1 LTWLKIE
8 SILEGKIEFISS
20 LGKIAF
26 FLMLLFSV
34 FLITVKTKRK
44 LPNYLLA
51 AMLLIV
57 AFDLMGFFAWKWM
70 SGNDALVILKTASS
84 LLQMPLFFLYVV
96 CVCYAHFKLRPAHL
110 LHGVVFLLFILIF
123 SLTNLSP
130 KSLFWFEIIGEIQW
144 VVYMLAVFR
153 ELLLY
158 KKIHQ
163 ENHAFPNSK
172 AYKWLFQFT
181 VISAIAH
188 SLVTFRWLFSF
199 LNWDVAVLNLNI
211 GISISILLITT
222 WFVFKA
228 LYHPD
233 LFTGVATKLKPLK
246 AKINSS
252 DVLYQDDFTQ
262 KKKEKLLTYMEQE
275 KPYLDFDLTLQKL
288 AKQIDIIDKELS
300 VLINHHIGQHF
311 FDFVNEYRIAEAKRL
326 LENPDKK
333 TLTILE
339 ILYQVGFNSKSSFY
353 TAFKKITGKTP
364 VLYRKER
371 LQQESPTKK

>member
-1 LTWLKIE
+1 MDKT
-8 SILEGKIEFISS
+8 SNILEGKIEFISS
-20 LGKIAF
+20 LGKISF
-26 FLMLLFSV
+26 FLMLLFSI
-34 FLITVKTKRK
+34 FLITVKTKRR

-51 AMLLIV
+51 TMLLLV
-57 AFDLMGFFAWKWM
+57 AFDLTGFFAWKWI
-70 SGNDALVILKTASS
+70 SGNDVLVILKTASS
-84 LLQMPLFFLYVV
+84 LLQMPLFFIYLVS
-96 CVCYAHFKLRPAHL
+96 VCYANFKLRPAHL
-110 LHGVVFLLFILIF
+110 LHGLVCLLFIFIF
-123 SLTNLSP
+123 SLTNVSER
-130 KSLFWFEIIGEIQW
+130 SVFWFEITGELQW
-144 VVYMLAVFR
+144 VVYMLASFR
-153 ELLLY
+153 ELFRY

-188 SLVTFRWLFSF
+188 SLVTFRWLFSAF
-199 LNWDVAVLNLNI
+199 NWDIAVLNLNI

-228 LYHPD
+228 LYNPD
-233 LFTGVATKLKPLK
+233 LFTDVATKLRPLK
-246 AKINSS
+246 AKIKSG
-252 DVLYQDDFTQ
+252 DVLHQDDFNQ
-262 KKKEKLLTYMEQE
+262 KKKEKLLIYMEQE

-288 AKQIDIIDKELS
+288 AFQIDIIDKELS
-300 VLINHHIGQHF
+300 ILINHHIGQHF
-311 FDFVNEYRIAEAKRL
+311 FDFVNEYRVNEAKRL
-326 LENPDKK
+326 LGNPDKK
-333 TLTILE
+333 ALTILE